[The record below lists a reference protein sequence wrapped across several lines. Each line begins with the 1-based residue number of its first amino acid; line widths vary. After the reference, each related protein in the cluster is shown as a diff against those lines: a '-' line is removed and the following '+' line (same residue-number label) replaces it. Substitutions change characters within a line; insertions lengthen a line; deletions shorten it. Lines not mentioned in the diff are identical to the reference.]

1 MNYFLNLRVTPL
13 RKLALKVPVL
23 NYDTASS
30 HGVAKGNISTF
41 VLSLFNGLWPFNKA
55 TRFTGGSLLKNVY
68 SVCSVV

>member
-1 MNYFLNLRVTPL
+1 MNI
-13 RKLALKVPVL
+13 KVRLHCLLWKPR
-23 NYDTASS
+23 AS